1 MNQLKHVIVE
11 LLGKRSFLRDY
22 VCASATRSARR
33 SILRMHSS
41 KPSMARHP
49 ISHSTEELEQVRMF
63 LDNYLRLNP
72 AQSVKTTANTF
83 MGDVPYAPVEVD
95 SGMAKALYEAGT
107 FLRKLVLDWRQMNSP
122 RYEQVQSKFLKER
135 ADDELFF
142 NFDSTNP
149 KVTLEDLDDYTTGEN
164 NMGPTCANAGIASI
178 PTEVSYGY
186 GNGNVATTAAVTSTA
201 KPKEVITMI
210 KVEKQTLLN
219 GNRIE
224 TFSDDAI
231 YNMISAA
238 EKKVEELET
247 IKNKP
252 KRLVKEIES
261 RRADIQTLVDYLDS
275 KES

>member
-1 MNQLKHVIVE
+1 
-11 LLGKRSFLRDY
+11 
-22 VCASATRSARR
+22 
-33 SILRMHSS
+33 
-41 KPSMARHP
+41 MARHP
-49 ISHSTEELEQVRMF
+49 ISHSTEELEQLRMF
-63 LDNYLRLNP
+63 LDKHLKLNP
-72 AQSVKTTANTF
+72 AQSVRTTANTF

-95 SGMAKALYEAGT
+95 SDMAKALYGAGT
-107 FLRKLVLDWRQMNSP
+107 FLRKLVLDWKQMNSP
-122 RYEQVQSKFLKER
+122 RYEQVQSKFLKES

-149 KVTLEDLDDYTTGEN
+149 KVTLEDLDDYTNGEN
-164 NMGPTCANAGIASI
+164 NMGFSNI
-178 PTEVSYGY
+178 PTGASGPSVRYADS
-186 GNGNVATTAAVTSTA
+186 NIAATAVIGVA
-201 KPKEVITMI
+201 KPKEEFTMI

-231 YNMISAA
+231 YNMIAAA

>member
-1 MNQLKHVIVE
+1 MKQLNHLIVQ
-11 LLGKRSFLRDY
+11 LLGNKSFLRDY
-22 VCASATRSARR
+22 VCAVATRSARR

-49 ISHSTEELEQVRMF
+49 ISHSTEELEQLRMF
-63 LDNYLRLNP
+63 LDKHLKLDK

-83 MGDVPYAPVEVD
+83 MGDVPYCDVEVD
-95 SGMAKALYEAGT
+95 TDIAKALYEAGT
-107 FLRKLVLDWRQMNSP
+107 FLRKLVLDWKQMNSP

-135 ADDELFF
+135 AEDELFF

-164 NMGPTCANAGIASI
+164 SMGFTNI
-178 PTEVSYGY
+178 PTAASGPSVRCAD
-186 GNGNVATTAAVTSTA
+186 GNIATTTAVTSTA
-201 KPKEVITMI
+201 KTKEVITMI

>member
-1 MNQLKHVIVE
+1 MKKLKHVIVE
-11 LLGKRSFLRDY
+11 LLVKRSFLRDY
-22 VCASATRSARR
+22 ICASATRSARR

-63 LDNYLRLNP
+63 LDKHLRLNP

-83 MGDVPYAPVEVD
+83 MGDVPYAQIEVD
-95 SGMAKALYEAGT
+95 SDMAKALYEAGT
-107 FLRKLVLDWRQMNSP
+107 FLRKLVLEWRQMNSP

-164 NMGPTCANAGIASI
+164 SMGLTCSNTGIPSSA
-178 PTEVSYGY
+178 SYGY
-186 GNGNVATTAAVTSTA
+186 ADGNATTTAAVTSTA
-201 KPKEVITMI
+201 KTKEVITMI

>member
-1 MNQLKHVIVE
+1 MKQLERLIVE
-11 LLGKRSFLRDY
+11 LLKNKSFLRDY
-22 VCASATRSARR
+22 VCAVATRSARR

-41 KPSMARHP
+41 KPSVCRHP
-49 ISHSTEELEQVRMF
+49 ISHSTEELEQLRMF
-63 LDNYLRLNP
+63 LDKYLRLNP
-72 AQSVKTTANTF
+72 AQSVRTTANTF

-95 SGMAKALYEAGT
+95 SEMAKALYEAGT

-164 NMGPTCANAGIASI
+164 NMGLTCSNTGIPI
-178 PTEVSYGY
+178 PSSASYGY
-186 GNGNVATTAAVTSTA
+186 ADGNIATTAAVTSTA
-201 KPKEVITMI
+201 KTKEVITMI